1 MWKDINLLFPFLTLN
16 VIAYPLILDIF
27 KTTGLTVLS
36 EYPIKYLELVFILT
50 NFEIAILSTL
60 TSQIFVGLFAA

>member
-60 TSQIFVGLFAA
+60 TSQIFVGLFTA